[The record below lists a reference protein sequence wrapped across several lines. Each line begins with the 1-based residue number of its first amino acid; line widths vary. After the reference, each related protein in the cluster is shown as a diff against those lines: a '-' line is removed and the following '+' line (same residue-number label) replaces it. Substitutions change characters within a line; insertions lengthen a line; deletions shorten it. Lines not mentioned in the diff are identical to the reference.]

1 MLLSDWLSHCTQS
14 AVSVQWLEV
23 VHKMGMFFS
32 FFQRFVSNV
41 SNVLMQMDNTIK
53 FLRRLNEGH
62 LQFLDIKKGWNYWK
76 KKWCAKFNNNS
87 LIMSRNNWKPLFEV
101 NFSKNSTKTTR
112 LFALD
117 FHEVIVDSAFSLINY
132 HLIEIS
138 SS

>member
-1 MLLSDWLSHCTQS
+1 MQMLLSDWLSHCTQS

-62 LQFLDIKKGWNYWK
+62 LQFLDIKKG
-76 KKWCAKFNNNS
+76 
-87 LIMSRNNWKPLFEV
+87 
-101 NFSKNSTKTTR
+101 
-112 LFALD
+112 
-117 FHEVIVDSAFSLINY
+117 
-132 HLIEIS
+132 
-138 SS
+138 